1 MKNYL
6 DVEEGKNGWKRYLS
20 TTILASAFMLVGSI
34 IYIVAEII
42 MTALDESEKVYFD
55 FDSGIAV
62 GINANLDFLL
72 SHIVYIC
79 WIFGLWMGIRFIH
92 KRRMKSLVTANKRI
106 NWRRIV
112 WSFGMFSAILIVTQL
127 IDVVF
132 NHGDYAW
139 NHVSLKEYVPLVLI
153 TFLLVPIQ
161 TTTEELFFRGLLLQW
176 VSKKVKKPILLAI
189 IVGLMFSVGHFANP
203 EMNKSIVL
211 VGLDYIV
218 AGFALTYIAINT
230 KSLEITIGAHA
241 ANNMFLALFL
251 TTDDSVYGSIPSLFK
266 ASNPEPGANL
276 IWTIITFIVFYI
288 LCRRKIKKEEVT
300 NENQLIALMMRIYN

>member
-20 TTILASAFMLVGSI
+20 TTILASAFMLLGSI
-34 IYIVAEII
+34 IYIIADMVMVAE
-42 MTALDESEKVYFD
+42 DESGKSYFD
-55 FDSGIAV
+55 FDSGVAV

-79 WIFGLWMGIRFIH
+79 WIFGLWIGIRFIH
-92 KRRMKSLVTANKRI
+92 KRKMKSLITSKKRV
-106 NWRRIV
+106 NWKKII
-112 WSFGMFSAILIVTQL
+112 WSFGSFSLLLMVGQV

-132 NHGDYAW
+132 NHSDYSW
-139 NHVSLKEYVPLVLI
+139 NHVSLKEYVFLILI
-153 TFLLVPIQ
+153 TLLLVPIQ

-176 VSKKVKKPILLAI
+176 VSKKVKRPILLAM
-189 IVGLMFSVGHFANP
+189 IVGLMFSIGHFANP
-203 EMNKSIVL
+203 EMNKSIIL

-218 AGFALTYIAINT
+218 AGFALTYIAIKT

-251 TTDDSVYGSIPSLFK
+251 TTDDSVFGSIPSLFK
-266 ASNPEPGANL
+266 VANTEPGANL
-276 IWTIITFIVFYI
+276 IWSIITFSVFYI
-288 LCRRKIKKEEVT
+288 LCRGKTKKEEAA
-300 NENQLIALMMRIYN
+300 NKDQLIA

>member
-20 TTILASAFMLVGSI
+20 TTILASAFMLLGSI
-34 IYIVAEII
+34 IYIVAE
-42 MTALDESEKVYFD
+42 MVMVALDESGRSYFD
-55 FDSGIAV
+55 YDEGIAV
-62 GINANLDFLL
+62 GVNATLDFLI
-72 SHIVYIC
+72 SHVVHLF
-79 WIFGLWMGIRFIH
+79 WLFGLWIGIRFIQ
-92 KRRMKSLVTANKRI
+92 KRRMRSLITANERI
-106 NWRRIV
+106 NWKRIF
-112 WSFGMFSAILIVTQL
+112 WSFSMFSALLIVTQL
-127 IDVVF
+127 IDVAF
-132 NHGDYAW
+132 NHKDYAW
-139 NHVSLKEYVPLVLI
+139 NYVSFKEYVPLVLI

-176 VSKKVKKPILLAI
+176 VGKKVKKPILLAI
-189 IVGLMFSVGHFANP
+189 IVGIMFSIGHFANP
-203 EMNKSIVL
+203 EMNKSIIL

-218 AGFALTYIAINT
+218 AGFALTYIAIKT

-266 ASNPEPGANL
+266 AFNTEPGANL

-288 LCRRKIKKEEVT
+288 LCRKKIKKEEAP
-300 NENQLIALMMRIYN
+300 NED